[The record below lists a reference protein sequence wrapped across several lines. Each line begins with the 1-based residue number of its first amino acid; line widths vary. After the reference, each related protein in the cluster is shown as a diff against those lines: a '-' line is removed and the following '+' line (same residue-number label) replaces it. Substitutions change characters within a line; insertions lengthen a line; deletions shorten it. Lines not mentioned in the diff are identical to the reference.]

1 MKTLT
6 ESITDDLILIDK
18 IIGVGELAISD
29 HRSSQPTFDE
39 LAKIAAQARV
49 GGMLSGKAGTI
60 NVHMGDSKRMLDL
73 IEEIVEKTEI
83 PKKHFIPT
91 HMNRNPY
98 LFEKSIEY
106 ASKGGYVDYTT
117 STVPLFIEEGEVPA
131 YHTLKLLI
139 DKGVDTSV
147 VTFTSD
153 GQGSL
158 PGFDEDGNMSRIDV
172 GKVTS
177 LYESVRDSI
186 IKDKVD
192 IAKAIAVITEN
203 PAKIYGLSAKGK
215 IAEGKDADLVIAD
228 KSSLEIETV
237 IAKGQIMIKD
247 KAILVKG
254 TFEK

>member
-1 MKTLT
+1 M
-6 ESITDDLILIDK
+6 
-18 IIGVGELAISD
+18 
-29 HRSSQPTFDE
+29 
-39 LAKIAAQARV
+39 
-49 GGMLSGKAGTI
+49 
-60 NVHMGDSKRMLDL
+60 
-73 IEEIVEKTEI
+73 
-83 PKKHFIPT
+83 
-91 HMNRNPY
+91 
-98 LFEKSIEY
+98 
-106 ASKGGYVDYTT
+106 
-117 STVPLFIEEGEVPA
+117 
-131 YHTLKLLI
+131 
-139 DKGVDTSV
+139 